1 MSDSFVF
8 RRARAADETAVRAL
22 SALIWGGDDYAGDSF
37 HEWLADEQGQFTVV
51 YDGETLVAFGK
62 LSCLSPGEW
71 WLEGLRVHPDHQG
84 RGLARLLHDY
94 ALELADG
101 MGSGTLR
108 FSTASTTPATHRLA
122 QTTGFTRTQV
132 RLWAGVEREEGKP
145 ADPPD
150 PDRVS
155 FLRAFDDEVEAVRS
169 YLELYDQGQF
179 EQWGG
184 LLEHDWKLWLILP
197 RLEQL
202 LAEERVFWWLDNGGP
217 LGLVIRTQSER
228 SASLSYF
235 QAAPAD
241 WSHLLSDAR
250 RWLLATVTVATGAAE
265 IRTKPPKSATMQAA
279 LLAAGWTVDE
289 EFELWGYERPL
300 PPVGTG
306 DR

>member
-22 SALIWGGDDYAGDSF
+22 SALIWGGEDYAGDSF
-37 HEWLADEQGQFTVV
+37 QEWLADEQGQFTVV

-94 ALELADG
+94 ALELADE

-122 QTTGFTRTQV
+122 ETTGFTRTQV
-132 RLWAGVEREEGKP
+132 RLWAGMEQEEGAAPVEPVASFVPVERGE
-145 ADPPD
+145 
-150 PDRVS
+150 
-155 FLRAFDDEVEAVRS
+155 LTAVTTQLTQS
-169 YLELYDQGQF
+169 DQF
-179 EQWGG
+179 AACTG
-184 LLEHDWKLWLILP
+184 LFEHDWKLWLILP
-197 RLEQL
+197 RLEKLQARQRL
-202 LAEERVFWWLDNGGP
+202 FWWLRQGQP
-217 LGLVIRTQSER
+217 AGLAIRTLTER

-235 QAAPAD
+235 QADPAN
-241 WSHLLSDAR
+241 WSHLLDEAR
-250 RWLLATVTVATGAAE
+250 RWLLATGADE
-265 IRTKPPKSATMQAA
+265 IRTKPPKSATMKAA

-289 EFELWGYERPL
+289 EFELWVYERPL
-300 PPVGTG
+300 PPAGTG

>member
-1 MSDSFVF
+1 MNESNFVF

-22 SALIWGGDDYAGDSF
+22 SALIWGGEDYAGDSF

-94 ALELADG
+94 ALELADE
-101 MGSGTLR
+101 MGCGTLR

-132 RLWAGVEREEGKP
+132 RLWAGLDRAGVEQEEGQTVSPVNAFVPVERGE
-145 ADPPD
+145 
-150 PDRVS
+150 
-155 FLRAFDDEVEAVRS
+155 LTAVTTQLTQS
-169 YLELYDQGQF
+169 DQF
-179 EQWGG
+179 AACTG
-184 LLEHDWKLWLILP
+184 LFEHDWKLWLILP
-197 RLEQL
+197 RLEKLQ
-202 LAEERVFWWLDNGGP
+202 AEQRLFWWVREDQP
-217 LGLVIRTQSER
+217 AGLVIRTLTER

-241 WSHLLSDAR
+241 WSRLLNEAR
-250 RWLLATVTVATGAAE
+250 RWLLATGASE
-265 IRTKPPKSATMQAA
+265 IRTKPPKSATMKAA

-289 EFELWGYERPL
+289 EFELWGYERSL
-300 PPVGTG
+300 PNK
-306 DR
+306 